1 MAGTNWN
8 GNNSAMRRSS
18 GGGSKLS
25 LLALAGL
32 AAAAWSNRDKI
43 MAQIEKFRA
52 EGLGGAGGGAG
63 GSQTGS
69 GGSFGGAHRADG
81 SDDSASFG
89 ARIADEGTIPNAAVA
104 GSGMNG
110 TSY

>member
-1 MAGTNWN
+1 MAGMNWN
-8 GNNSAMRRSS
+8 GNSNATRSRS
-18 GGGSKLS
+18 GKSSKLPM
-25 LLALAGL
+25 LALAGL

-52 EGLGGAGGGAG
+52 EGAGRTDRGAG
-63 GSQTGS
+63 GSGF
-69 GGSFGGAHRADG
+69 GGSSFAGAHRADG
-81 SDDSASFG
+81 SDDSASYAAG
-89 ARIADEGTIPNAAVA
+89 IADEGTIPNAAVA

>member
-1 MAGTNWN
+1 MAGMNWN
-8 GNNSAMRRSS
+8 GNGSAMRSRSNR
-18 GGGSKLS
+18 GSKLP

-32 AAAAWSNRDKI
+32 AAAAWSNRDKV

-52 EGLGGAGGGAG
+52 EGIG
-63 GSQTGS
+63 GSA
-69 GGSFGGAHRADG
+69 GGAHRADG
-81 SDDSASFG
+81 SDDSASFAAG
-89 ARIADEGTIPNAAVA
+89 IADEGTIPNAAVA

>member
-1 MAGTNWN
+1 MAGINWT
-8 GNNSAMRRSS
+8 GNRNAMRRTR
-18 GGGSKLS
+18 GRGSKLP

-52 EGLGGAGGGAG
+52 EGLGGSGVTGA
-63 GSQTGS
+63 
-69 GGSFGGAHRADG
+69 GAHRADG
-81 SDDSASFG
+81 SDDSPSFAAG
-89 ARIADEGTIPNAAVA
+89 IADEGTIPNAAVT

-110 TSY
+110 TSF

>member
-1 MAGTNWN
+1 MAGMNWN
-8 GNNSAMRRSS
+8 GNGSAMRSRSNR
-18 GGGSKLS
+18 GSKLP

-52 EGLGGAGGGAG
+52 EG
-63 GSQTGS
+63 S
-69 GGSFGGAHRADG
+69 GGSAGASCSAPGSAGGAHRADG
-81 SDDSASFG
+81 SDDSASFAAG
-89 ARIADEGTIPNAAVA
+89 IADEGTIPNAAVA